1 MVMLKVQDLS
11 FRYAKRIILEDVCFE
26 TSRGKILGILGPNGV
41 GKSTLIKCMLDI
53 LRPSQG
59 GIFVDGRDVR
69 DLPSLQR
76 AKKLAYV
83 PQAYPFRF
91 PMTVFDMVLAGRRP
105 YLSWRPSDDDI
116 ARVGGVL
123 KTMDLGSLA
132 DRDFDALSGGQKQKV
147 MLARA
152 LVQDADYML
161 LDEPTSNLDM
171 KHQLEVMEIVR
182 FTVREKGAG
191 AVVAI
196 HDLNMALRFS
206 DLAVVIHQGGVFAFG
221 PPGDVLTAR
230 NIGAVFGVEVEPM
243 RGKNGLQCWY
253 PVGSCAN
260 RTGGRRED
268 GDRFGESTAP
278 EGRRRACGISA

>member
-1 MVMLKVQDLS
+1 MVMLNVQDLS
-11 FRYAKRIILEDVCFE
+11 FRYARRTILENVCFE
-26 TSRGKILGILGPNGV
+26 ASPGKITGILGPNGV

-53 LRPSQG
+53 LKPSRG
-59 GIFVDGRDVR
+59 RIVVDGRDVR
-69 DLPSLQR
+69 ELPSLER
-76 AKKLAYV
+76 AKKMAYV
-83 PQAYPFRF
+83 PQAYPSRF

-116 ARVGGVL
+116 ARVAGVL
-123 KTMDLGSLA
+123 KTMGLEPLA
-132 DRDFDALSGGQKQKV
+132 SRDFDALSGGQKQKV

-182 FTVREKGAG
+182 FTVKEKGVG

-206 DLAVVIHQGGVFAFG
+206 DKAVAMHQGGVFAFG
-221 PPGDVLTAR
+221 LPEDVLTAR

-243 RGKNGLQCWY
+243 RGENGSRCWY
-253 PVGSCAN
+253 PVGSCGKQDTVEPEN
-260 RTGGRRED
+260 DRR
-268 GDRFGESTAP
+268 FVESVP
-278 EGRRRACGISA
+278 PCERRKAG